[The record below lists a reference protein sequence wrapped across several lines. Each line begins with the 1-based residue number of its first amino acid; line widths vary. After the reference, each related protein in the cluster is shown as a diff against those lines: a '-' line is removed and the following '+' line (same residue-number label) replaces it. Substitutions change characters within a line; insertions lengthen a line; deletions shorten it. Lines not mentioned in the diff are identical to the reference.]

1 MMPEERP
8 ILEGTRFPY
17 LKLAVVVLGLY
28 AILAVVL
35 PPNPYRSAVAIAAFF
50 AMGYSTLAL
59 VAGEKLRLSAAEV
72 LGFTS
77 IIGIPI
83 TEFAVII
90 IGLPIGVVASLQRRQ
105 RGRPWAALT
114 DFVRRLFDFSD
125 YSTAEK
131 GIAAVLLAGIM
142 GSLVF
147 LLSLSGV
154 MYPDQLSPVIAITGR
169 DGTPDSLPSSFLVGQ
184 AQNITITVLAGS
196 NAASYVVQ
204 IRLIPKNATGNESF
218 HPASQIS
225 PLRLDPFAEY
235 REPISL
241 GPGTNWTKPF
251 MIIIDAP
258 GNFDL
263 RFDLLDASLTVLA
276 SSKLPIVAT

>member
-72 LGFTS
+72 LGFTVGLTILITSLSALAVS

-90 IGLPIGVVASLQRRQ
+90 VGLPIGVITWLLRRPRAQPLVA
-105 RGRPWAALT
+105 
-114 DFVRRLFDFSD
+114 
-125 YSTAEK
+125 
-131 GIAAVLLAGIM
+131 
-142 GSLVF
+142 
-147 LLSLSGV
+147 
-154 MYPDQLSPVIAITGR
+154 
-169 DGTPDSLPSSFLVGQ
+169 LVGF
-184 AQNITITVLAGS
+184 
-196 NAASYVVQ
+196 
-204 IRLIPKNATGNESF
+204 P
-218 HPASQIS
+218 
-225 PLRLDPFAEY
+225 
-235 REPISL
+235 PI
-241 GPGTNWTKPF
+241 
-251 MIIIDAP
+251 
-258 GNFDL
+258 L
-263 RFDLLDASLTVLA
+263 RFFRLLDAR
-276 SSKLPIVAT
+276 